1 MPPATP
7 TMTRALLIVDDNE
20 AVRESLRFLFEHRGY
35 VTAVASN
42 GAEAIA
48 LAGQRAFD
56 GAIIDVNMPGMNGL
70 AVCRSLQARAA
81 ETGHELAVWMMTGA
95 RTSDLAKAATE
106 AGALALLAK
115 PFDFD
120 DLFRRF
126 NERFGSTPPFPKNG

>member
-1 MPPATP
+1 MPPASP
-7 TMTRALLIVDDNE
+7 TLTRALLIVDDNE

-35 VTAVASN
+35 VTAVASG
-42 GAEAIA
+42 GAEALA

-70 AVCRSLQARAA
+70 ALCRNLQARAA
-81 ETGHELAVWMMTGA
+81 ETGQELAVWMMTGA
-95 RTSDLAKAATE
+95 RTTDLAKAATE

-126 NERFGSTPPFPKNG
+126 NERFGSTPPFPKSE